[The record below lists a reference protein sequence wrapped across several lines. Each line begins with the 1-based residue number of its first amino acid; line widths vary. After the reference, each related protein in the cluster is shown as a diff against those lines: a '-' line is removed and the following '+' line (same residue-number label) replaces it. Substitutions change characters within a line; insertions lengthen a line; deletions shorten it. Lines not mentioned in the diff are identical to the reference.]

1 MMIMTVIIIKMM
13 MLRFPG
19 HTALHTRDRHGAD
32 LKWSYEDY
40 MEDVRTAAKGF
51 IALGLERYKLP
62 FSMTSSWPL
71 FA

>member
-1 MMIMTVIIIKMM
+1 MMIVMIIMIIMIM
-13 MLRFPG
+13 FRFPG

-51 IALGLERYKLP
+51 IALGLERFQTAILLI
-62 FSMTSSWPL
+62 F
-71 FA
+71 

>member
-1 MMIMTVIIIKMM
+1 MMMIMTVMVIMM
-13 MLRFPG
+13 MLRLPG

-51 IALGLERYKLP
+51 IALGLERFQTVILNGRV
-62 FSMTSSWPL
+62 TTCL
-71 FA
+71 

>member
-1 MMIMTVIIIKMM
+1 MMMMIMMAIMM
-13 MLRFPG
+13 MMMWRFPG

-51 IALGLERYKLP
+51 IALGLER
-62 FSMTSSWPL
+62 
-71 FA
+71 